1 LDQTSAA
8 GLSTSISISIA
19 TYSCANAVEA
29 MKLGSAKKVK
39 IKRFMRVSFSMIVI
53 GDW

>member
-1 LDQTSAA
+1 
-8 GLSTSISISIA
+8 
-19 TYSCANAVEA
+19 

-53 GDW
+53 GDWFL